1 MGQKETNIQRRALN
15 ALQEAWKI
23 TRESSGCVEEYL
35 WSVFALYTV
44 FPCLHAP
51 IFTSIEK
58 YKKIRG
64 NLRLLYILA
73 DSCTDAK
80 C

>member
-15 ALQEAWKI
+15 ALQEVWKI

-58 YKKIRG
+58 YKK
-64 NLRLLYILA
+64 N
-73 DSCTDAK
+73 
-80 C
+80 